1 MAAVPAGTYILV
13 DNFEPGSGPWTAPRT
28 PETAYGG
35 LVWSI
40 CTNGVVAGNAISGT
54 QQWDSG
60 INDHRGVA
68 VPSTPIE
75 TTGYRISL
83 NTNPKAGAP
92 MPSGGYWAG
101 VNIDVY
107 SDAAGT
113 ALEGRVGVSGYVG
126 SNAMLSVWGAEGGES
141 FEMVG
146 ETLTTSGPKEIRVDV
161 GTTRQ
166 DYYYNGSLKFQTF
179 RTVSKTIGGI
189 SFNLGFSNATS
200 DGFEVLTIV
209 DIAPP
214 EPIEGTFHI
223 RDDFNGDWGVL
234 QGRSPNIVEGVPGGA
249 EWSADGVMANPGDP
263 DDPNNYGWFVGEDA
277 GLAYCKGAAV

>member
-1 MAAVPAGTYILV
+1 MAAVPVGTTILA
-13 DNFEPGSGPWTAPRT
+13 DNFESGSWTAPRT
-28 PETAYGG
+28 PDAAYGG
-35 LVWSI
+35 LVWGI
-40 CTNGVVAGNAISGT
+40 CTNGVVAEGVVTGT

-60 INDHRGVA
+60 INDHVGGA
-68 VPSTPIE
+68 TPSEAIE

-83 NTNPKAGAP
+83 NTCPKAGAP
-92 MPSGGYWAG
+92 MPGGGYWAG

-107 SDAAGT
+107 SDAEGA

-141 FEMVG
+141 FEMPG
-146 ETLTTSGPKEIRVDV
+146 ETLTADGFKEIRVDV

-166 DYYYNGSLKFQTF
+166 DYYYGGNLKFQTF
-179 RTVSKTIGGI
+179 RTVNKTIGLVG
-189 SFNLGFSNATS
+189 FNIGFSNAKS
-200 DGFEVLTIV
+200 DGFEILTIV

-214 EPIEGTFHI
+214 EPVEDTFHI
-223 RDDFNGDWGVL
+223 RDDFEGTWGLL

-249 EWSADGVMANPGDP
+249 EWSADGMIANPGDP
-263 DDPNNYGWFVGEDA
+263 GDPNNYGWFVGEDA